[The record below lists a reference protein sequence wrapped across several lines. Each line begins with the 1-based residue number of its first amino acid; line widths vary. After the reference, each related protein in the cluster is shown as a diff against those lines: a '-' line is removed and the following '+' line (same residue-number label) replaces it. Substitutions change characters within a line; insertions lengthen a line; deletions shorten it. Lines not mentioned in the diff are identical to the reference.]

1 MPIATAS
8 RIARADGIEGGCR
21 RLEHSYPLRPD
32 ETAAAGGD
40 PHPLVSEKISRR
52 VQARPPP
59 AAHLGSE
66 ALGPQEK
73 KPINWRLWITGIL
86 IALVVVVCLQ
96 NSQKVSVEVLFASF
110 DAPLIIVLAAF
121 TLIGMLIGYIGPVYR
136 RHRREEKR
144 AGQELEKK
152 D

>member
-1 MPIATAS
+1 M
-8 RIARADGIEGGCR
+8 
-21 RLEHSYPLRPD
+21 
-32 ETAAAGGD
+32 
-40 PHPLVSEKISRR
+40 
-52 VQARPPP
+52 
-59 AAHLGSE
+59 GS
-66 ALGPQEK
+66 QEK

-96 NSQKVSVEVLFASF
+96 NSQEVSVEVLFASF
-110 DAPLIIVLAAF
+110 DAPLIIILAAF

-144 AGQELEKK
+144 AGKELQKK